1 MDRAGHDPRA
11 PLIGARSATQSP
23 AAGAGSAPPESVTH
37 GADAR
42 PPALRAFTSHPAAG
56 QLTLLVCYLAAG
68 VAVTWPRATYI
79 TGRLPSMRDSAA
91 YVWGFWWMA
100 RRVSHLANPWVTNH
114 MAAPA
119 GVLLGYHTL
128 MPLPGLLL
136 TPVTLIFGPS
146 ASYNLLV
153 IVVPGLLCY
162 AMYRAARLWLP
173 SQTGA
178 IAAGAFFGLSAMLA
192 QEDWYHIN
200 IAVGAL
206 FLPLALEASVR
217 LRRSPGWRQAVILGV
232 VVGAAVLT
240 DPESAVLTGILAG
253 LVLLP
258 WLLWRPSVA
267 RLWPVALGAVIAAI
281 VAGPQLAAM
290 IHEQARGGLHINP
303 ELLGVTDKLYGVGLP
318 GMFAPT
324 PRVADF
330 ALTSFAQPFLHSR
343 DNEGLPMFGVT
354 LTALALFGLVVAWRQ
369 RRAWQLA
376 LLWLGCAALALG
388 MSLWVGNRQFIPW
401 TQVWQGVH
409 VSPVL
414 PYTWFVR
421 IPGLSAFRE
430 ADRMAILGLVPAA
443 LLAGAAVNWM
453 RYHARPLIA
462 VVVALAVLE
471 LGYSGNAKI
480 GDDGHRV
487 SPAGRADRR
496 RPLRVDSG
504 RRPLR
509 DARRHP
515 RVRRPVRGPGAGDGD
530 GGRPPARRG
539 LRIPDPG
546 IHPERDREPRVLHAP
561 DQDAAF
567 HLRPDHRAA
576 HRGGPAVAA
585 AVGQE
590 TLVLY
595 PADPSRRRRRAA
607 GRPDAAYRV
616 GRGVVLKSGHC
627 AVFAPDRLPLCLPG
641 GRRLGLPPRPLS
653 AADAPLPRG
662 SRGRPPGTGPGGP

>member
-1 MDRAGHDPRA
+1 M
-11 PLIGARSATQSP
+11 
-23 AAGAGSAPPESVTH
+23 AAGGAPADGVKHGGDTR
-37 GADAR
+37 GADTR
-42 PPALRAFTSHPAAG
+42 PSVLRVFTTHPAAG

-68 VAVTWPRATYI
+68 VAVTWPRATYL

-100 RRVSHLANPWVTNH
+100 RQVSHLANPWATNH

-146 ASYNLLV
+146 VSYNLLV

-192 QEDWYHIN
+192 QEDWYHVN

-217 LRRSPGWRQAVILGV
+217 LRRSPGWRQALVLGV
-232 VVGAAVLT
+232 VVGTAVLT
-240 DPESAVLTGILAG
+240 DPESAVLTGILTG

-267 RLWPVALGAVIAAI
+267 RLWPAALAAVIAAV

-290 IHEQARGGLHINP
+290 IHEQVRGGLHIHAQ
-303 ELLGVTDKLYGVGLP
+303 LLGVTDKLYGVGLP
-318 GMFAPT
+318 GMVAPT

-330 ALTSFAQPFLHSR
+330 GLTALAQPFMHSR

-354 LTALALFGLVVAWRQ
+354 LTALALIGLVVAWRQ
-369 RRAWQLA
+369 RRTWQLA
-376 LLWLGCAALALG
+376 LLWAGCAALALG

-401 TQVWQGVH
+401 MQDWHGVH
-409 VSPVL
+409 VSPIL

-430 ADRMAILGLVPAA
+430 ADRFAILGLVPAA

-453 RYHARPLIA
+453 RYHAKPLIA
-462 VVVALAVLE
+462 VVIALAILE

-480 GDDGHRV
+480 GTMPTAYPRLDGPIAADHSGSIVVDVPYGMRGGIPEYGGRFAAQALVMATKDGHPRAIAYV
-487 SPAGRADRR
+487 SRIPNSTLAAIRKHAFYSYLIKTQHFTFAPITVPLTAAAQQSWPLWARKASSYTPLTAGQVAAGR
-496 RPLRVDSG
+496 
-504 RRPLR
+504 R
-509 DARRHP
+509 DARTLPIGWVVVWYSNPAIVQYLHQTGFRF
-515 RVRRPVRGPGAGDGD
+515 AYQT
-530 GGRPPARRG
+530 GGVSVYRPAR
-539 LRIPDPG
+539 
-546 IHPERDREPRVLHAP
+546 
-561 DQDAAF
+561 
-567 HLRPDHRAA
+567 
-576 HRGGPAVAA
+576 
-585 AVGQE
+585 
-590 TLVLY
+590 
-595 PADPSRRRRRAA
+595 
-607 GRPDAAYRV
+607 
-616 GRGVVLKSGHC
+616 
-627 AVFAPDRLPLCLPG
+627 
-641 GRRLGLPPRPLS
+641 
-653 AADAPLPRG
+653 
-662 SRGRPPGTGPGGP
+662 